1 MDRTNHEADAATV
14 GPPIR
19 MLMLAACMP
28 FCVLGLLALPMA
40 FNGLRH
46 LVGV

>member
-1 MDRTNHEADAATV
+1 MDRTNHEADAG

-19 MLMLAACMP
+19 MLMLAASMP

-40 FNGLRH
+40 FSFLRQ